1 MQSKMKLLF
10 FIGIEKNLK
19 VKYSKSKHNFLA
31 QKILIYFKVYSEHSQ
46 TSKISKRFGWF
57 LTLNY

>member
-31 QKILIYFKVYSEHSQ
+31 QKILILFQSVFRTQS
-46 TSKISKRFGWF
+46 
-57 LTLNY
+57 NV